1 MISVIDHNWYKA
13 IKSKIFSENMFKPRS
28 YQIDLYERA
37 IQDNT
42 IVYLPTGSGK
52 TYIAVML
59 LKHLSR
65 DIRKSYQEGGKR
77 SAFIVNTVALVEQQ
91 SQYIQRHTDL
101 KCRGYSGDMK
111 VDFWSHEEWLSEI
124 EAHEVLVMTS
134 QIFLNLLIHGYL
146 TLDRINLIIF
156 DECHRAVSNHPMRQI
171 MQQFTNCSK
180 KEQPRVLAM
189 SATLLNANIK
199 ADKIE
204 STIKALEITFHA
216 KIATVDSIDSIQ
228 EYCTNP
234 KEKIITYTQCLVPEI
249 MKQLNDVINT
259 STEVCKNLKLN
270 FDEIYKESSNKM
282 KPRSKSSKLILILED
297 IEKVT
302 LQAGLY
308 CGSKS
313 ALLHLIQLESMR
325 KYSNDRMTN
334 FLLDY
339 LITQVLRIRKMLD
352 NEMKDCT
359 EIDQLHN
366 FSCDQIQKLFE
377 MLKHYNKELN
387 EQKFCCIIFVRERF
401 MTQVIYHIL
410 KILSEHDEQYSFLKP
425 DYVVGFQND
434 PYKNSKEV
442 TCIAKWNKQVLQRF
456 KNGSSNCIVATDV
469 VDEGIDIPTCTLI
482 IRYDIPIDFRAYVQ
496 SKGRARHNLSN
507 YLIFTEGE
515 DNDDFLIKYYQYK
528 TTEDKLRKIL
538 MGQTMER
545 TLPTQDDIINCLYH
559 DFDIEPYIIKH
570 DGVIVSQLTE
580 LAVID
585 LINLYCG
592 SLLSSK
598 FVNLVPIWKLDEC
611 STELY
616 RVSLKLPNLSPLKT
630 TIYGKYMKSIP
641 GAKRSAA
648 MNTCIKL
655 HELSALNDKL
665 LPATNEELTK
675 NLDFLFPNWINED
688 DKTIGTH
695 KRKRQHQLEHPLALY
710 GAYPQSSQLLHLH
723 VFDCTSIC
731 PVTSY
736 DNRRIVFYNL
746 LNDKSGFG
754 ILSTKSLPKISSFP
768 IFMKD
773 GKLNVNVKSDHTTMM
788 LSENKIKLLK
798 RFNFLLFSEIIP
810 VIKNFMIFDND
821 NLENSFVIVPLN
833 DKQEIN
839 WNIVETYQDLERI
852 TPTIPFHFRTS
863 DYELAL
869 VTPSYRHNAVY
880 IVTRVCDDLTPESC
894 FPNEDFDT
902 YTHYYKEKH
911 GLKIENLQQ
920 SMLEVKPIPIKIN
933 YIKPRKLPEGSLK
946 YKKTDDTV
954 EDLQEHLVP
963 ELCYKINFPSVY
975 WLKATTLPSI
985 LHRICQILIAED
997 LRVIIAKK
1005 IGLGT
1010 SPLKELSFFKIE
1022 ENFEKLNEE
1031 DYSNGL
1037 DFMDDSIEKTLS
1049 DQSYSDLNVFDLDCN
1064 LFIKDQEPRD
1074 LYRNI
1079 DDIQMIDIHHYNQ
1092 FMHEDTYNEDE
1103 NIKKNVNKK
1112 IGHYIQ
1118 RPVISA
1124 PSLNILSDEQPSFS
1138 QGPNSI
1144 EIMQALTTTLGLD
1157 MFNLERLETLG
1168 DCYLKF
1174 IVSLFLYHRF
1184 PSFNEGQLTTLK
1196 SKIIGNRN
1204 LYYCGH
1210 KKGIPGRIKNDAF
1223 VPTSNFIPPAFTVY
1237 RPLQKILL
1245 DQSVAPN
1252 VLYECPIP
1260 PIERFTGYLNEDTL
1274 NMMQNTVM
1282 NWETGDKQTGVEHFL
1297 GVQVLSDKNV
1307 ADSVEALIGVYLK
1320 SNHIKGAA
1328 KLLKWFGI
1336 LPDFK
1341 INELLDSNSQN
1352 SKIITSELNYHMP
1365 WADTLE
1371 IRIGYKFKNRELL
1384 LQAFTHPSYTANTIT
1399 ECYQKLEFIGDA
1411 ILDFLI
1417 TCYIYEN
1424 NENLSPGKLTD
1435 LRSALVNN
1443 ITFACL
1449 SIRYGLHV
1457 ALLSYAPKLHEI
1469 IDRFVKFQ
1477 EGRDYVVND
1486 ELLCVLIEEDE
1497 CNLTEYI
1504 DVPKVLGDIFES
1516 LIGAIYFDCGKNLV
1530 KVWEIIYSFMHKEI
1544 DEFSRNIPKQPV
1556 RVIYENTD
1564 IHPKFLEAILIKG
1577 TDTVMIP
1584 LKITIGGKEKLFHGF
1599 GSNKKQAK
1607 CAAAKQALKR
1617 LQLEKLN

>member
-1144 EIMQALTTTLGLD
+1144 EIMQL
-1157 MFNLERLETLG
+1157 
-1168 DCYLKF
+1168 
-1174 IVSLFLYHRF
+1174 
-1184 PSFNEGQLTTLK
+1184 
-1196 SKIIGNRN
+1196 
-1204 LYYCGH
+1204 
-1210 KKGIPGRIKNDAF
+1210 
-1223 VPTSNFIPPAFTVY
+1223 
-1237 RPLQKILL
+1237 IL
-1245 DQSVAPN
+1245 
-1252 VLYECPIP
+1252 
-1260 PIERFTGYLNEDTL
+1260 
-1274 NMMQNTVM
+1274 
-1282 NWETGDKQTGVEHFL
+1282 
-1297 GVQVLSDKNV
+1297 
-1307 ADSVEALIGVYLK
+1307 

-1486 ELLCVLIEEDE
+1486 EDIYIFFLLSVIQLLCVLIEEDE